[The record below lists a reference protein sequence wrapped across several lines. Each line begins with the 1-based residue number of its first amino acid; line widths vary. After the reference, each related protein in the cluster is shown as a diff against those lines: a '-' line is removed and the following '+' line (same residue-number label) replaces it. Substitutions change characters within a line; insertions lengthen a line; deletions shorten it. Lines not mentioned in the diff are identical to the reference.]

1 MTEWLLPQE
10 RKTDMLSVLTYI
22 KEGMYYEAV
31 IAVLSR
37 CFIVFCCMPIH
48 ELAHGLIADKCGD
61 KTARA
66 QGRLTI
72 NPFAHLD
79 PIGTIMIFL
88 FGIGYAKPVPVNPA
102 RLKHPR
108 KDMALIALA
117 GPVSNLIMSFLCVFV
132 YFGIYRFAPDSYV
145 TKAVLTF
152 FSFAAMVN
160 ISLAVF
166 NLLPIPPLDG
176 AKVIGSVLPDKI
188 YFKIMQYERYIMIGM
203 MVLLF
208 LGVFNRVISAV
219 SEFLIDIMS
228 IIPQLIFGV

>member
-1 MTEWLLPQE
+1 MSDVSQRNLL
-10 RKTDMLSVLTYI
+10 
-22 KEGMYYEAV
+22 
-31 IAVLSR
+31 
-37 CFIVFCCMPIH
+37 
-48 ELAHGLIADKCGD
+48 
-61 KTARA
+61 
-66 QGRLTI
+66 GR
-72 NPFAHLD
+72 
-79 PIGTIMIFL
+79 
-88 FGIGYAKPVPVNPA
+88 
-102 RLKHPR
+102 
-108 KDMALIALA
+108 DMALIALA

-132 YFGIYRFAPDSYV
+132 YFGIYRFAPDSNV

-160 ISLAVF
+160 VSLAVF

-176 AKVIGSVLPDKI
+176 AKVLGSVLPDKI

-219 SEFLIDIMS
+219 SGFLIDIMS

>member
-1 MTEWLLPQE
+1 MTEWLLPME
-10 RKTDMLSVLTYI
+10 RKTDMLSVLTYLR
-22 KEGMYYEAV
+22 EGMYFEAI

-72 NPFAHLD
+72 NPLAHLD

-88 FGIGYAKPVPVNPA
+88 VGVGYAKPVPVNPA
-102 RLKHPR
+102 KLRHPR
-108 KDMALIALA
+108 KNMALIALA
-117 GPVSNLIMSFLCVFV
+117 GPASNLIMSFLCVFI
-132 YFGIYRFAPDSYV
+132 YFGIYRFAPESTV
-145 TKAVLTF
+145 TEAVCTF
-152 FSFAAMVN
+152 FNFAAVVN

-166 NLLPIPPLDG
+166 NLLPVPPLDG
-176 AKVIGSVLPDKI
+176 AKIWGSILPDKI
-188 YFKIMQYERYIMIGM
+188 YFKIMSYEKYIMIGL

-208 LGVFNRVISAV
+208 LGVFNRIVSTISG
-219 SEFLIDIMS
+219 FLLEIMS
-228 IIPQLIFGV
+228 IIPKLIFGV